1 MLPKALGPASPAA
14 TLGFG
19 TTLGPFWD
27 RFGIVLGPFW
37 GHWLKFC
44 STWPPQL
51 VVFLVPE
58 HPRKM
63 VLLLLM
69 AVDIICAVDMD
80 DANTPH
86 GVLRERGGKFGAR
99 ISNLQA

>member
-1 MLPKALGPASPAA
+1 M
-14 TLGFG
+14 
-19 TTLGPFWD
+19 
-27 RFGIVLGPFW
+27 GPFW

-99 ISNLQA
+99 ISNLQAVPLCRIAAPFFFLKFSSFRA